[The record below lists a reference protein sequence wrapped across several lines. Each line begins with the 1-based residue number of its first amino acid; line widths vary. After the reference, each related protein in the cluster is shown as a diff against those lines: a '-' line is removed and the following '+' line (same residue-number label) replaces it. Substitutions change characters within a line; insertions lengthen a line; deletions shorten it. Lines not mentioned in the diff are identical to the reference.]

1 MKALKS
7 SNARDQ
13 NAQQGYRVISGPRQ
27 QESVFVYTANRMA
40 WQPRERTLETNHRK
54 YSERAG
60 TATAQYAR
68 RPESLVMQLTNVTSK
83 KVSWELALL

>member
-13 NAQQGYRVISGPRQ
+13 NAQEGYRVISGPRQ

-40 WQPRERTLETNHRK
+40 WQPRNVHWRQTIESIANV
-54 YSERAG
+54 
-60 TATAQYAR
+60 QVR
-68 RPESLVMQLTNVTSK
+68 RLRNTQGDQSHL
-83 KVSWELALL
+83 